1 MLFTVIGIIR
11 MQLEA
16 KQDKIEKASACLK
29 ALAHPLR
36 LRVLCVLREG
46 EKNVQQMEQFLG
58 TSQANVSQHL
68 GLMKDKEI
76 LVSRKEAN
84 QVFYS
89 VKDPRTFELLDL
101 LQSIYCKP

>member
-1 MLFTVIGIIR
+1 MAQI
-11 MQLEA
+11 QEKLE
-16 KQDKIEKASACLK
+16 KIEKASACLK

-36 LRVLCVLREG
+36 LQVLCALREG
-46 EKNVQQMEQFLG
+46 AKNVQQLERLLG
-58 TSQANVSQHL
+58 TTQANMSQHL

-76 LVSRKEAN
+76 LIARKEAN

-89 VKDPRTFELLDL
+89 VRDERTFELLDL